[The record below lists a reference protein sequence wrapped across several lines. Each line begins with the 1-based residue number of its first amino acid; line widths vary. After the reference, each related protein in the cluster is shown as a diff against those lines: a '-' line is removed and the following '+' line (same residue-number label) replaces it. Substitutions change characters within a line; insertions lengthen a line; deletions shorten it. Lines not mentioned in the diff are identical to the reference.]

1 VARNTTPPAGVFA
14 RARDGRARDAPTR
27 RPRARHRTTRRDATG
42 RDGTTGER
50 VKASEIVDASS
61 ADVDVGRRDATR
73 RERSDRANDSRRD
86 AFDDSCSPGTREG
99 RAQGEKIMKE
109 AAKRAKT
116 TAMKAARRPRSAA
129 RAMAVAATMGGEG
142 GGGTELRAFVAA
154 CANALGRRDED
165 VGARIAATLE
175 ANWFTTP
182 MDLARLSVEEAR
194 AMAVPM
200 KLVDEF
206 KRALDGARGFAA
218 SGASATTTTTEK
230 NDEGETALDLGLEPL
245 ASETAATTMKTMVSS
260 SGRMALKMR
269 TGLSAEST
277 RVTSRPVGLP
287 NYRIP
292 LEECGSDL
300 KKQFKALR
308 KFLTVRRLGPQ
319 ECILA
324 GVTAEKYEDVLRGAL
339 GWLCAEKNMKPSKVT
354 LLDLFPSIDA
364 ESANGAFEYVT
375 WLNDERQTSANYELL
390 VTRSCIAAVKF
401 LYGNLSKAQPGEGEA
416 KPYHDLPVMKELRR
430 MAKDAKARSAKA
442 PSVSDERLKWL
453 EWDEYLTL
461 VQRLKSECTA
471 KNCLGQSRSASA
483 VAWSV
488 QKYLIFGIL
497 SCVPDRQRTLRELR
511 VGKTLFKE
519 GDKWVI
525 RHKET
530 DYKTGKDYGVRPP
543 LVIAPHLYPTLETFI
558 ETHRKEL
565 NPNHDFL
572 FTRKNGEQFDGQGIY
587 RLFTTTAMRLT
598 GKRTNPHLIRD
609 MVVTHLRGT
618 DASERQLEALAIY
631 MGHSLQMQK
640 STYDRRSV
648 EQKVAPAV
656 DLLDSLNAKMRL

>member
-1 VARNTTPPAGVFA
+1 
-14 RARDGRARDAPTR
+14 
-27 RPRARHRTTRRDATG
+27 
-42 RDGTTGER
+42 
-50 VKASEIVDASS
+50 
-61 ADVDVGRRDATR
+61 
-73 RERSDRANDSRRD
+73 
-86 AFDDSCSPGTREG
+86 
-99 RAQGEKIMKE
+99 MKE

-129 RAMAVAATMGGEG
+129 RAMAVAATMVGAG

-206 KRALDGARGFAA
+206 KRALDGTRGFAA
-218 SGASATTTTTEK
+218 SGASASAATTTMEK
-230 NDEGETALDLGLEPL
+230 NDDGETALDLGLEPL
-245 ASETAATTMKTMVSS
+245 ASETAATTVKTMVSS
-260 SGRMALKMR
+260 SGRMASKMR

-292 LEECGSDL
+292 LEKCGSDL

-339 GWLCAEKNMKPSKVT
+339 GWLCAEKNLKPSKVT

>member
-1 VARNTTPPAGVFA
+1 MVM
-14 RARDGRARDAPTR
+14 
-27 RPRARHRTTRRDATG
+27 
-42 RDGTTGER
+42 
-50 VKASEIVDASS
+50 SELE
-61 ADVDVGRRDATR
+61 T
-73 RERSDRANDSRRD
+73 
-86 AFDDSCSPGTREG
+86 
-99 RAQGEKIMKE
+99 
-109 AAKRAKT
+109 
-116 TAMKAARRPRSAA
+116 
-129 RAMAVAATMGGEG
+129 
-142 GGGTELRAFVAA
+142 FVRA
-154 CANALGRRDED
+154 CAEALGRKDGE

-175 ANWFTTP
+175 ANWFNTP
-182 MDLARLSVEEAR
+182 SDLLRLSAEEAR

-206 KRALDGARGFAA
+206 KRALTGTRADARGFAA
-218 SGASATTTTTEK
+218 SAATVARATDDVETEAETSVASEAVIEPVSAIATETMEASPLSASASDRLMT
-230 NDEGETALDLGLEPL
+230 
-245 ASETAATTMKTMVSS
+245 
-260 SGRMALKMR
+260 KMR
-269 TGLSAEST
+269 TGLSAGVT
-277 RVTSRPVGLP
+277 RVTRRPVLP

-292 LEECGSDL
+292 LDECGDRL
-300 KKQFKALR
+300 KKEFKELR
-308 KFLTVRRLGPQ
+308 RFLTVRRLGPQ
-319 ECILA
+319 EGTIA
-324 GVTAEKYEDVLRGAL
+324 VVTSKKYEDVLRGAL
-339 GWLCAEKNMKPSKVT
+339 GWLCAERSLDQSKVT
-354 LLDLFPSIDA
+354 LRDLFPSVDA
-364 ESANGAFEYVT
+364 ESADAAFEYVT
-375 WLNDERQTSANYELL
+375 WLNDERHTSANYELL

-416 KPYHDLPVMKELRR
+416 KPYHDLPIIKELRR
-430 MAKDAKARSAKA
+430 MAKDAKSRAAKA

-461 VQRLKSECTA
+461 VQKLKLECSP
-471 KNCLGQSRSASA
+471 KNYAGYKRSASA

-511 VGKTLFKE
+511 IGKTLFKE

-525 RHKET
+525 RHGPN

-543 LVIAPHLYPTLETFI
+543 LVISPHLYSTLECFI
-558 ETHRKEL
+558 ETHRREL
-565 NPNHDFL
+565 NPKHDFL
-572 FTRKNGEQFDGQGIY
+572 FTRKNGEPFDGQGIY
-587 RLFTTTAMRLT
+587 RLFTSASMRLT

-656 DLLDSLNAKMRL
+656 DLLDSLNAKMAL

>member
-1 VARNTTPPAGVFA
+1 MRRHRDGATTRGRAPTAR
-14 RARDGRARDAPTR
+14 RARRVRAFRSRVSFASRPRSSRGGSATARDDGVDSRALVSSIPF
-27 RPRARHRTTRRDATG
+27 PRARVTFGSERMARSKELARAVGRGKATM
-42 RDGTTGER
+42 
-50 VKASEIVDASS
+50 VNAVASS
-61 ADVDVGRRDATR
+61 
-73 RERSDRANDSRRD
+73 SANGDLAS
-86 AFDDSCSPGTREG
+86 
-99 RAQGEKIMKE
+99 
-109 AAKRAKT
+109 
-116 TAMKAARRPRSAA
+116 
-129 RAMAVAATMGGEG
+129 
-142 GGGTELRAFVAA
+142 FVAA
-154 CANALGRRDED
+154 CAAALGRRDDET
-165 VGARIAATLE
+165 GTRIARTLE

-182 MDLARLSVEEAR
+182 LDLARLSAEEAR

-206 KRALDGARGFAA
+206 KRALTRGTPGVGFAA
-218 SGASATTTTTEK
+218 NGLATSAAAPRTGFEEVEPRAEDEAS
-230 NDEGETALDLGLEPL
+230 TALANEVV
-245 ASETAATTMKTMVSS
+245 KTDARVST
-260 SGRMALKMR
+260 RIR

-277 RVTSRPVGLP
+277 RVTRRPTGLP

-292 LEECGSDL
+292 LDECGSEL
-300 KKQFKALR
+300 KKQFKDLKR
-308 KFLTVRRLGPQ
+308 FLTVRRLGPQ
-319 ECILA
+319 EGTIA
-324 GVTAEKYEDVLRGAL
+324 SVTASKYEDVLRGAL
-339 GWLCAEKNMKPSKVT
+339 GWLCAERGLDRSKVT
-354 LLDLFPSIDA
+354 LRDLFPTVDA
-364 ESANGAFEYVT
+364 ESADGAFEYVT
-375 WLNDERQTSANYELL
+375 WLNEERQTSANYELL

-401 LYGNLSKAQPGEGEA
+401 LYGGLSKAQPGEGEA
-416 KPYHDLPVMKELRR
+416 KPYHDLPVIKELRR
-430 MAKDAKARSAKA
+430 MAKDAKSRAAKS

-461 VQRLKSECTA
+461 VQKLKLECSP
-471 KNCLGQSRSASA
+471 KYQLGSSRSKSA

-511 VGKTLFKE
+511 IGKTLFKE

-525 RHKET
+525 RHGPN

-543 LVIAPHLYPTLETFI
+543 LVISSHLYPTLESFI

-565 NPNHDFL
+565 QPKHDFL

-587 RLFTTTAMRLT
+587 RLFTTTAFRLT
-598 GKRTNPHLIRD
+598 GKKTNPHLIRD

-656 DLLDSLNAKMRL
+656 DLLDSLNAKMAFH

>member
-1 VARNTTPPAGVFA
+1 MRRSSRIHIGSIVARNTTPPAGVFA

-50 VKASEIVDASS
+50 VKAREIVDASS

-116 TAMKAARRPRSAA
+116 TAMKAARRP
-129 RAMAVAATMGGEG
+129 
-142 GGGTELRAFVAA
+142 
-154 CANALGRRDED
+154 
-165 VGARIAATLE
+165 RIAATLE